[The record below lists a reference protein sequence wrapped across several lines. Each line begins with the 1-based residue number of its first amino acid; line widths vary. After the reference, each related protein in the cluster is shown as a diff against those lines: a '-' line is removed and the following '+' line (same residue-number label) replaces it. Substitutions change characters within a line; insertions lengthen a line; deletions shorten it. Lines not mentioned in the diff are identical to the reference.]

1 MGDDSIPVTVLSGTL
16 GAGKTTL
23 LNHLLSHAGDR
34 KLAVLVND
42 MGELN
47 VDAELV
53 AEQADAAG
61 VAELSNGCICC
72 ELRDDLETEVMRLAR
87 SRNFDYLV
95 VESSGISEPAPVA
108 KLFTTGSASARYD
121 LDALVTVVNA
131 RQFRDA
137 FDPDEPVERAEVE
150 DGETR
155 PLSDLIVEQVEFCD
169 ILVVNKTD
177 LVTDE
182 ELAGIDSTLT
192 SVQPEAKLLASTHGQ
207 VDPDELLDTQLF
219 DLGAVQESA
228 GWKQA
233 LADDHGEEHD
243 HHERGHDHHHDENHD
258 HNHHGHRHPDE
269 EYGVTSF
276 VYRRRRPFHPGRFEA
291 FLESLSENVVRSKG
305 FFWTLGADE
314 TIYEYG
320 QAGRAARVTIA
331 GEWVASRPEV
341 EQELYRMNHSDID
354 WDDEWGDRETR
365 LVFIGTELDEGSL
378 TSRLD
383 DCLAT
388 DGELDSREEEA
399 FESPFPTDEDG
410 VFELVDW

>member
-1 MGDDSIPVTVLSGTL
+1 MSDDSIPVTVLSGTL

-23 LNHLLSHAGDR
+23 LNHLLSNAGDR

-108 KLFTTGSASARYD
+108 KLFTTGAASARYD

-137 FDPDEPVERAEVE
+137 FDPGEPVERAEVE

-169 ILVVNKTD
+169 VLVVNKTD

-182 ELAGIDSTLT
+182 ELTEIESTLA
-192 SVQPEAKLLASTHGQ
+192 SVQPEAKLLVSTHGQ
-207 VDPDELLDTQLF
+207 VNPGELLDTGRF

-233 LADDHGEEHD
+233 LADDEHEHGD
-243 HHERGHDHHHDENHD
+243 GHDHDEGDHD
-258 HNHHGHRHPDE
+258 HSEGHDHHGHRHPDE

-276 VYRRRRPFHPGRFEA
+276 VYRRRRPFHPRRFES
-291 FLESLSENVVRSKG
+291 FLQSLPENVVRSKG
-305 FFWTLGADE
+305 FFWTLGNDE
-314 TIYEYG
+314 IVYEYG
-320 QAGRAARVTIA
+320 QAGRAARVTVA
-331 GEWVASRPEV
+331 GEWVASKSEV
-341 EQELYRMNHSDID
+341 EQELYRMNHSDVE
-354 WDDEWGDRETR
+354 WDERWGDRQTR
-365 LVFIGTELDEGSL
+365 LVFIGTELDEESL
-378 TSRLD
+378 TADLD

-388 DGELDSREEEA
+388 DDELGEEG
-399 FESPFPTDEDG
+399 PFVSSFPADEDG
-410 VFELVDW
+410 EFELVDW

>member
-23 LNHLLSHAGDR
+23 LNHLLENAGGR
-34 KLAVLVND
+34 RLAVLVND

-53 AEQADAAG
+53 AEQATAGG

-72 ELRDDLETEVMRLAR
+72 ELQDDLETEVMRLAR
-87 SRNFDYLV
+87 SREFDYLV

-121 LDALVTVVNA
+121 LDALVTVVDA

-150 DGETR
+150 EGETR
-155 PLSDLIVEQVEFCD
+155 PLSDLIVEQVEFCNV
-169 ILVVNKTD
+169 LVVNKTD
-177 LVTDE
+177 LVTE
-182 ELAGIDSTLT
+182 AELADVETTLA
-192 SVQPEAKLLASTHGQ
+192 SVQPTAKRITTTHGR
-207 VDPDELLDTQLF
+207 VDPDAILDTGLF

-228 GWKQA
+228 GWKRA
-233 LADDHGEEHD
+233 LADDHDHGTEHD
-243 HHERGHDHHHDENHD
+243 HGDEHGAGDGHDHAD
-258 HNHHGHRHPDE
+258 HHGHRHPDE

-276 VYRRRRPFHPGRFEA
+276 VYRRRRPFHPERFHT
-291 FLESLSENVVRSKG
+291 FLQSLPETVVRSKG
-305 FFWTLGADE
+305 FFWTAGADDL
-314 TIYEYG
+314 IYEYG
-320 QAGRAARVTIA
+320 QAGRAARVTVA

-341 EQELYRMNHSDID
+341 ERELYRMNHSDAD
-354 WDDEWGDRETR
+354 WDDRWGDRETR
-365 LVFIGTELDEGSL
+365 LVFIGTKLDESAL
-378 TSRLD
+378 TDALD

-388 DGELDSREEEA
+388 DAELDGDDK
-399 FESPFPTDEDG
+399 FENPFPSDEDG
-410 VFELVDW
+410 VFELVEW